1 MIATFLSGIISP
13 ASVLGLISLMSEDSP
28 EDRMVGC
35 AVLWYLRMI
44 NCILIQSVLLS
55 NILFRYGSVDKIIVL
70 VMCFSFGSVSL
81 PHLRIFHAEISYVLS
96 EQAIHIKE
104 QKRALSLS
112 FISVIFYLLCLPSKN

>member
-1 MIATFLSGIISP
+1 MIATFLAGIISP
-13 ASVLGLISLMSEDSP
+13 ASVVGLISLMTEDNP

-70 VMCFSFGSVSL
+70 V
-81 PHLRIFHAEISYVLS
+81 
-96 EQAIHIKE
+96 
-104 QKRALSLS
+104 
-112 FISVIFYLLCLPSKN
+112 LCLKLHGHNFFAVSGYIFQLCEGKTFHNSSSFLPT